1 MSHHRPLR
9 STNDLTGT
17 PLQQLELPT
26 CQLPRR
32 IVTTPNGPLEVAT
45 RSRSGFARSPSP
57 RPQASPAEQGAER
70 FNFELA
76 PVPATTSTARMS
88 PPSEPPGEDATIEEI
103 REYAEQMRQ
112 QALSF
117 ANSLSA
123 TTSLLEKSLAINAN
137 QTTHKRKPELPP
149 WDPKNLE
156 AWIRRTE
163 NAFLRAGVK
172 EPKDKFAFLE
182 SIISVDLHPSVN
194 KFFSGTASQGNY
206 DSFLAFLRTRYGR
219 TKEQKVASALEG
231 VRRNGRMPVDL
242 MATIHERM
250 DNVTIDDIK
259 KAHLLRELPPSVR
272 EQLCPKA
279 DTLSPDE
286 LAAAADVY
294 FQRDG
299 SLKCSSNRSSV
310 NSVTDTPATSREGY
324 DAPSTVSTFTQPFSE
339 EPIHASDVNA
349 VGYRNNHIRTGAQ
362 STQRGQRGGTRSR
375 SRPRSSS
382 SAASSN
388 PSHCFFHQKWGTNA
402 RNCRQPCSFN
412 SGSSNSST
420 SQHNNS
426 NSGNGRGGRR

>member
-1 MSHHRPLR
+1 M
-9 STNDLTGT
+9 
-17 PLQQLELPT
+17 
-26 CQLPRR
+26 
-32 IVTTPNGPLEVAT
+32 
-45 RSRSGFARSPSP
+45 
-57 RPQASPAEQGAER
+57 
-70 FNFELA
+70 
-76 PVPATTSTARMS
+76 
-88 PPSEPPGEDATIEEI
+88 EEI

-137 QTTHKRKPELPP
+137 HKRKPELPP

-163 NAFLRAGVK
+163 NAFVRAGVK

-182 SIISVDLHPSVN
+182 SIISVDLHPSIN
-194 KFFSGTASQGNY
+194 KYFSGTASQENY
-206 DSFLAFLRTRYGR
+206 DGFLTFLRARYGR

-242 MATIHERM
+242 MATIHEQM
-250 DNVTIDDIK
+250 DDVSIDDIK
-259 KAHLLRELPPSVR
+259 KAHLLRELPSSVR

-286 LAAAADVY
+286 LAKEADVY

-299 SLKCSSNRSSV
+299 SLKCSNNRPSSV
-310 NSVTDTPATSREGY
+310 NAVADTTPTTREGPN
-324 DAPSTVSTFTQPFSE
+324 ASTGFSQPFSDE
-339 EPIHASDVNA
+339 QSHASDINA
-349 VGYRNNHIRTGAQ
+349 VGNRSNSYNNRNRAP
-362 STQRGQRGGTRSR
+362 SSQRGQRGGTRSR
-375 SRPRSSS
+375 SRPRSN
-382 SAASSN
+382 AASSN
-388 PSHCFFHQKWGTNA
+388 PSHCSFHQKWGENA
-402 RNCRQPCSFN
+402 RNCRQPCTFN
-412 SGSSNSST
+412 SSGSSNGN

>member
-1 MSHHRPLR
+1 M
-9 STNDLTGT
+9 
-17 PLQQLELPT
+17 
-26 CQLPRR
+26 
-32 IVTTPNGPLEVAT
+32 
-45 RSRSGFARSPSP
+45 
-57 RPQASPAEQGAER
+57 
-70 FNFELA
+70 
-76 PVPATTSTARMS
+76 
-88 PPSEPPGEDATIEEI
+88 EEI

-182 SIISVDLHPSVN
+182 SIISVDIHPSVN
-194 KFFSGTASQGNY
+194 KFFSGTASQENY

-250 DNVTIDDIK
+250 DDVSIDDIK

-286 LAAAADVY
+286 LARAADVY

-299 SLKCSSNRSSV
+299 SLKCSNNRSSV
-310 NSVTDTPATSREGY
+310 NSVTDTPSTAREGG
-324 DAPSTVSTFTQPFSE
+324 DAPSTAFSFSQPFGE
-339 EPIHASDVNA
+339 DQIHASDINA
-349 VGYRNNHIRTGAQ
+349 VGHRNYNNRTGAQ
-362 STQRGQRGGTRSR
+362 SSQRGQRGGTRSR
-375 SRPRSSS
+375 SRPRPSS

-388 PSHCFFHQKWGTNA
+388 PSHCSFHQKWGANA

-412 SGSSNSST
+412 AGSSNSNT
-420 SQHNNS
+420 SQHNNP
-426 NSGNGRGGRR
+426 NSGNERGGRR